1 MAFRGE
7 ILLFSIRLPE
17 AMKVEDEA
25 RAFLNSTG
33 RLLWEREVRTG
44 LFGLF
49 SYLV

>member
-25 RAFLNSTG
+25 RAFLNSPAKKVG
-33 RLLWEREVRTG
+33 GWRLEV
-44 LFGLF
+44 
-49 SYLV
+49 